1 MTSTRENGFESPAQL
16 SFDVFAV
23 EEVTEE
29 HLISNQDLNESTSDV
44 SEMFFFV
51 GKITFL
57 YLAVEDK

>member
-44 SEMFFFV
+44 SEMFCC
-51 GKITFL
+51 G
-57 YLAVEDK
+57 EDDVIVPCG